1 MKKIV
6 VKVACEQPFTSHSK
20 LRITFNKVTYCL
32 QFTILTGTLTTTTG
46 VGQPAFAG
54 TPYRCGTTGRKLLEF
69 LNRCGTTGCSA
80 LKSLILIG
88 CFALKSSI
96 LKGCIKIYD
105 FKAPAK
111 AS

>member
-1 MKKIV
+1 V
-6 VKVACEQPFTSHSK
+6 WNNRLLPV
-20 LRITFNKVTYCL
+20 LR
-32 QFTILTGTLTTTTG
+32 TG
-46 VGQPAFAG
+46 VKQE
-54 TPYRCGTTGRKLLEF
+54 TTGRKLLEF

-88 CFALKSSI
+88 CFALKSLILIGCSVLKSKI

-111 AS
+111 AGLKSKILQPTNH